1 VARTSLTRLV
11 SKLRA
16 ATPRRRFVDSHVHL
30 WDTHQNHWYKFPGPG
45 DDRFGL
51 GLKKPFPE
59 RFLWPDYLKST
70 ASVQLVKWVHVTAVA
85 VPKDVTAES
94 AWVASIAGESE
105 LPYALIGT
113 LDATLPL
120 SEIEATL
127 ERESANPAYRGL
139 RVLTGLDYESDAAQA
154 LLSMLSS
161 RGLVYDAVASPGSLR
176 AAARGLARHPEL
188 TVVLEH
194 TGWPRGTS
202 SEHFAEWRAEIGDFA
217 ALQNTFCKLSGLGMV
232 AHRNDSRIFRRFF
245 DECVRLFG
253 AHRCM
258 FASNF
263 PIDLSYGSG
272 DELFAV
278 FDEVASA
285 YSEVDAANLFAGA
298 AERAY
303 RL

>member
-1 VARTSLTRLV
+1 MAVTR
-11 SKLRA
+11 
-16 ATPRRRFVDSHVHL
+16 PRRRFVDSHVHL
-30 WDTHQNHWYKFPGPG
+30 WDTRLNHWYRFPQPG
-45 DDRFGL
+45 DDSFGL
-51 GLKKPFPE
+51 ALERPFPE
-59 RFLWPDYLKST
+59 RFLWSDYLTST
-70 ASVQLVKWVHVTAVA
+70 ASVELVKWVHVTAGKA
-85 VPKDVTAES
+85 PEDAPAES

-113 LDATLPL
+113 LDATLPR
-120 SEIEATL
+120 SEIEAIL
-127 ERESANPAYRGL
+127 DHESANPAYRGL
-139 RVLTGLDYESDAAQA
+139 RVLSGLDYESAAAEA
-154 LLSMLSS
+154 LLPMLSS
-161 RGLVYDAVASPGSLR
+161 RKLVYDAVASPGTIR
-176 AAARGLARHPEL
+176 AAAQGLARHPDL

-202 SEHFAEWRAEIGDFA
+202 SDHFAEWRAELADFA
-217 ALQNTFCKLSGLGMV
+217 ALPNTFCKLSGLGMV
-232 AHRNDSRIFRRFF
+232 AHRNDLQIFRRFF

-278 FDEVASA
+278 FDEIASA
-285 YSEVDAANLFAGA
+285 YSEVDAANLFAQT
-298 AERAY
+298 AERVY

>member
-1 VARTSLTRLV
+1 MAVT
-11 SKLRA
+11 
-16 ATPRRRFVDSHVHL
+16 TPRRRFVDSHLHL
-30 WDTHQNHWYKFPGPG
+30 WNTRQNPWYRFPRPG
-45 DDRFGL
+45 DDGFGL
-51 GLKKPFPE
+51 GLKRPFPE
-59 RFLWPDYLKST
+59 RFLWPDYLEST
-70 ASVQLVKWVHVTAVA
+70 ASVQLAKWVHVTAVTA
-85 VPKDVTAES
+85 PKDAAAES
-94 AWVASIAGESE
+94 AWVAPIARESG

-139 RVLTGLDYESDAAQA
+139 RVLTGLDYESNAAQA

-161 RGLVYDAVASPGSLR
+161 RKLVYDAVASPGAIR
-176 AAARGLARHPEL
+176 AAARGLARHPDL

-194 TGWPRGTS
+194 AGWPRGTS
-202 SEHFAEWRAEIGDFA
+202 SADFAEWRAEMADFA

-232 AHRNDSRIFRRFF
+232 AHRNDPGIFRRFF
-245 DECVRLFG
+245 DECVCLFG

-263 PIDLSYGSG
+263 PVDLCYGSG
-272 DELFAV
+272 DELFAI

-285 YSEVDAANLFAGA
+285 YSEVEAENLFART